1 MNDRAVAKEQ
11 NKSSLIDIFQD
22 SQQEEVERISQE
34 MAPDLNSRNQNSSR
48 AADELEQNQDLKID
62 TSSNVPMKEDE

>member
-1 MNDRAVAKEQ
+1 VAKEQ

-22 SQQEEVERISQE
+22 SQHEEVERLSQE
-34 MAPDLNSRNQNSSR
+34 MAPDQNSRNQNSSR

>member
-1 MNDRAVAKEQ
+1 MAKEQ

-22 SQQEEVERISQE
+22 SQQEEVERISEE
-34 MAPDLNSRNQNSSR
+34 MAPDQNSRNQNSSR
-48 AADELEQNQDLKID
+48 AADELDQNQDLKID